1 MANEELSNLIVEFYD
16 KVSSWEHD
24 VVKDQGVTLEQAHTI
39 ETLGSA
45 NALRMKELASKM
57 GITTG
62 TLTVNID
69 KLEKLG
75 FVKRVPNENDR
86 RSILV
91 RLTEK
96 GEELFEEHHKMHL
109 RLTTEMCSSLSEDEA
124 DKFKDILTKV
134 LKSF

>member
-1 MANEELSNLIVEFYD
+1 MANEELTNLIVEFYD
-16 KVSSWEHD
+16 KVSSWEHA

-39 ETLGSA
+39 ETLGSSG
-45 NALRMKELASKM
+45 ALRMKELASKM

-75 FVKRVPNENDR
+75 YVERVPNKKDR

-91 RLTEK
+91 QLTDDGK
-96 GEELFEEHHKMHL
+96 KLFDEHHELHL
-109 RLTTEMCSSLSEDEA
+109 RLTTEITANLTEDESA
-124 DKFKDILTKV
+124 LVTDILKKIV
-134 LKSF
+134 ASF